1 MRASIECRGCGGV
14 NEVADT
20 GELPSCAFCDQSLR
34 TGIWREA
41 APEGE
46 AGDAIR
52 DDEGG
57 RANDGAGAAGGGEER
72 PGAGPG
78 AARDECRCGGGGG
91 PMSGDPT
98 TCFQCGGRLPDA
110 SDGHDADA
118 DHYASAREAANARV
132 EPAPPGGPKA
142 GAPPCTLVLADGR
155 RFPVGEGLLVSRCDS
170 SAVTDM
176 RVVPVGIPTVSRKH
190 AWLRMAGGRVQ
201 VVDLGSTNGTWVD
214 GTRIEPLRPTTVEP
228 DGSATIAFSRGLR
241 ATLTFD

>member
-1 MRASIECRGCGGV
+1 M

-78 AARDECRCGGGGG
+78 EARDECRCGGSGG
-91 PMSGDPT
+91 PMPGDPA

-110 SDGHDADA
+110 SDDRDADT
-118 DHYASAREAANARV
+118 DSGRYDTAREAADARV
-132 EPAPPGGPKA
+132 EPDPPRGPRA
-142 GAPPCTLVLADGR
+142 GARPCTLVLADGR
-155 RFPVGEGLLVSRCDS
+155 RFPVGEGLLVSRCDPS
-170 SAVTDM
+170 VTTDM
-176 RVVPVGIPTVSRKH
+176 RVAPVGTPTVSRKH
-190 AWLRMAGGRVQ
+190 AWLRMAGGRVE

-214 GTRIEPLRPTTVEP
+214 GSRIEPLRPTVVAP
-228 DGSATIAFSRGLR
+228 DGDVAIAFGRGLR
-241 ATLTFD
+241 ATLTFDRLSGRKK